1 MAGTPTLPEGVSA
14 GVFNLGLAAAGFL
27 LFRAFDIVK
36 PPPANGLQRLGGG
49 AGILVDD
56 LIAGA
61 MAGIVL
67 QIAVRVMF

>member
-1 MAGTPTLPEGVSA
+1 
-14 GVFNLGLAAAGFL
+14 
-27 LFRAFDIVK
+27 FRVFDILK

-61 MAGIVL
+61 MAGVLL
-67 QIAVRVMF
+67 QIAVRFLY

>member
-1 MAGTPTLPEGVSA
+1 L
-14 GVFNLGLAAAGFL
+14 VFNLGLAVAGFL
-27 LFRAFDIVK
+27 LFRIFDIIK

-61 MAGIVL
+61 MAGVLL
-67 QIAVRVMF
+67 QIAVRVVF